1 MECTDCCRYY
11 NLTLPTIKNN
21 VITWTPQLADASGFG
36 PPFQQPL
43 KQLSDIPHTHIEH
56 HHPSHPLPSHSF
68 QRLNGISQNDANGK
82 ATHVDLNTEKLPYFD
97 LSSSVHSF
105 QCEPT
110 GKDGHTEEYCQ
121 NFCQEACAENDT
133 CNSFSFRKNSN
144 NNTFECNL
152 NKNKLSSATPFYTT
166 TPNNNNL
173 PPNLKG
179 KINYITYYKTNRSTY
194 NYTEHINKF
203 NDANNFID
211 ISEKLLQMRTSPDL
225 IHNQQYMKGF
235 TVNECEELCSM
246 VDECEK
252 FCF

>member
-1 MECTDCCRYY
+1 MM
-11 NLTLPTIKNN
+11 N
-21 VITWTPQLADASGFG
+21 VI
-36 PPFQQPL
+36 
-43 KQLSDIPHTHIEH
+43 H
-56 HHPSHPLPSHSF
+56 SHL
-68 QRLNGISQNDANGK
+68 
-82 ATHVDLNTEKLPYFD
+82 EKI
-97 LSSSVHSF
+97 
-105 QCEPT
+105 Q
-110 GKDGHTEEYCQ
+110 
-121 NFCQEACAENDT
+121 
-133 CNSFSFRKNSN
+133 N

-211 ISEKLLQMRTSPDL
+211 ISEKLTQMRTSPDL
-225 IHNQQYMKGF
+225 IRNQQYMKGF

-246 VDECEK
+246 VDECKSFAFDETAGDTCIFFSDNTIESNTVAEEWDLYVK
-252 FCF
+252 N